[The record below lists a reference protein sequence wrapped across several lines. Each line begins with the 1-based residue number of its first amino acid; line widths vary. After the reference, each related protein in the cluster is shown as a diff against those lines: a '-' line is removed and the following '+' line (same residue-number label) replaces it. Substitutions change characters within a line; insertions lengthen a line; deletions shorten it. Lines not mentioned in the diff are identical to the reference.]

1 MKFPLKKT
9 AICYIIDGKGR
20 RVLCE
25 GQPVEV
31 ARDIVTVSDEQ
42 AKEILQRAGFE
53 FIKWW

>member
-25 GQPVEV
+25 GKPVEV
-31 ARDIVTVSDEQ
+31 ARDILTASDEQ
-42 AKEILQRAGFE
+42 AKEILHRAGFE